1 MCLAVPAK
9 VIAIKGELATVEV
22 GGNTRKINI
31 MLIPEVNVGDF
42 VLIHAGYAMERL
54 DKREAQETLKLLEA
68 VYAEIV
74 E

>member
-1 MCLAVPAK
+1 VCLAVPAK